1 MPTDDE
7 RREVARRLRELRLKP
22 WDDTAC
28 EIASCVGIVCC
39 NSECHGSDET
49 PECTM
54 ALAHRLADLIE
65 PSDRRRVDEW
75 RDFATDPPS
84 EKRPVLCK
92 SANGKVYVGNPC
104 FFANDTFTGE
114 VWVPR
119 GDRYRKPAKWMEID
133 DDYR

>member
-1 MPTDDE
+1 MPTDED

-65 PSDRRRVDEW
+65 PPLQCPHYHSDRHYCSVHEDVAATDRDALLALVDELENKAY
-75 RDFATDPPS
+75 FAGVSPWDVI
-84 EKRPVLCK
+84 EYAHRIREALGV
-92 SANGKVYVGNPC
+92 
-104 FFANDTFTGE
+104 E
-114 VWVPR
+114 
-119 GDRYRKPAKWMEID
+119 E
-133 DDYR
+133 